1 MLKNLSQ
8 MKRIG
13 KVVALIGLLLLGF
26 SVKSADRPMHEIH
39 SMLMFN
45 FIKYVE
51 WPEASKSGN
60 FVIGVYGDDE
70 VLATLKTFYTNR
82 SVKGQN
88 VQIVKI
94 TDVNTVNNAH
104 VVYLADDMNN
114 QFDQVKQ
121 KFSGKPTLIITD
133 GSNLGKKGS
142 CINFKEIGGKLKF
155 EINQASIQQNNL
167 KVSNQLASMGIMI

>member
-1 MLKNLSQ
+1 MLKNLNQ

-13 KVVALIGLLLLGF
+13 KVVALIGLLLIGF

-51 WPEASKSGN
+51 WPETSKSGN

-70 VLATLKTFYTNR
+70 VLNTLKTFYTNR

-94 TDVNTVNNAH
+94 TDVNSINSAH
-104 VVYLADDMNN
+104 VVYLADDMNS
-114 QFDQVKQ
+114 QFDEVKA

-133 GSNLGKKGS
+133 GNNLGKKGS